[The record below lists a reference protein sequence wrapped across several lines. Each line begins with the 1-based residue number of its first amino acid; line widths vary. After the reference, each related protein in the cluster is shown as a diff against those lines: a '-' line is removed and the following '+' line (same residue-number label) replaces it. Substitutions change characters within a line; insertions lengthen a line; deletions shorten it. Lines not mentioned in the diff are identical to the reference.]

1 MDKGEEIL
9 TFPGMPPS
17 KMKISGFFDLK
28 SLLAYRSTLND
39 QRSYV
44 DAETITN

>member
-28 SLLAYRSTLND
+28 SLPAYCSPLND
-39 QRSYV
+39 QGRNV
-44 DAETITN
+44 ETLTN